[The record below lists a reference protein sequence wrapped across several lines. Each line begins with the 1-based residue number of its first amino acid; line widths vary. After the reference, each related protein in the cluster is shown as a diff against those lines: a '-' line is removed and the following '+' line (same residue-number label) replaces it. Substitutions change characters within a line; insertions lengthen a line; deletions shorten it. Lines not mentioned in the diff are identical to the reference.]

1 MHFALQL
8 CVSSLTHM
16 TIRRTTSDLTL
27 STVCASTGWE
37 SDEVR
42 ERRAW
47 NRAWPWLMAAR
58 DLGFRTNGALLP
70 NQNQRRGSQMT
81 WIFHTDQLKGEPSA
95 GVQISDSSLSLI
107 KATMS
112 NEKATTV
119 ESNYKSSEWAPEAS
133 CVSIDNVF
141 LMWF

>member
-1 MHFALQL
+1 
-8 CVSSLTHM
+8 
-16 TIRRTTSDLTL
+16 
-27 STVCASTGWE
+27 
-37 SDEVR
+37 
-42 ERRAW
+42 
-47 NRAWPWLMAAR
+47 
-58 DLGFRTNGALLP
+58 
-70 NQNQRRGSQMT
+70 MT

-119 ESNYKSSEWAPEAS
+119 ESKYKSSEWAPEAS